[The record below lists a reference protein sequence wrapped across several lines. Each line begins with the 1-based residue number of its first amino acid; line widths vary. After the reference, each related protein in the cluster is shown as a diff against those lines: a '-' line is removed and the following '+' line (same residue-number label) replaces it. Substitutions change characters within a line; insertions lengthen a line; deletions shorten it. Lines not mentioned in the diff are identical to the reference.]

1 MSFQVDLVWW
11 LFLQVEL
18 TLAVRFVLSWLVIVE
33 WSPFEVRSITSAENV
48 LAFAFQAF
56 GFGLVALQPLLLT
69 SQAPFT

>member
-56 GFGLVALQPLLLT
+56 GFGLVTLQPLLLT

>member
-18 TLAVRFVLSWLVIVE
+18 TLVVRFVLSWLVIVE